1 MHSSHRPSG
10 FPHDI
15 PEAVSH
21 ECDLTLFVA
30 CYNEEQNI
38 VPTLETVL
46 AALGEFPFT
55 WEIIIIDDASR
66 DRSVAVVEQFLKEH
80 PGLPI
85 RLYVNPANRGLG
97 ENFVEA
103 AFRGRGKYYR
113 LICGDNVE
121 PKETLVEVF
130 RQLGRADLVLFYQDC
145 TGKALSRRVLS
156 RCYTALINF
165 LSGYRVRYYNGLPL
179 HVRYHVMRWHT
190 NTHGFGFQADLVTR
204 LLDQG
209 CSYREVLVKT
219 LERRAGASKVL
230 TIRNICSVGHTVL
243 SVLFRRLGQ
252 SRLFNKRKP
261 RPIATRVPEVSCAS
275 GREKAAA

>member
-1 MHSSHRPSG
+1 MQSSHRPSG
-10 FPHDI
+10 FPYCVPETI
-15 PEAVSH
+15 PH

-30 CYNEEQNI
+30 CYNEEENI

-46 AALGEFPFT
+46 AALAESNCT
-55 WEIIIIDDASR
+55 WEILVIDDASR
-66 DRSVAVVEQFLKEH
+66 DRSVAVIEQFLNEH

-130 RQLGRADLVLFYQDC
+130 RQLGQADLVLFYQDC
-145 TGKALSRRVLS
+145 TGKARSRRILS
-156 RCYTALINF
+156 KCYTGLINF
-165 LSGYRVRYYNGLPL
+165 LSGYRIRYYNGLPL

-219 LERRAGASKVL
+219 TERRAGASKVL
-230 TIRNICSVGHTVL
+230 TARNICSVGHTVL

-252 SRLFNKRKP
+252 SQLFGKRKP
-261 RPIATRVPEVSCAS
+261 RPVATCVPEAGDSRGWES
-275 GREKAAA
+275 AAA